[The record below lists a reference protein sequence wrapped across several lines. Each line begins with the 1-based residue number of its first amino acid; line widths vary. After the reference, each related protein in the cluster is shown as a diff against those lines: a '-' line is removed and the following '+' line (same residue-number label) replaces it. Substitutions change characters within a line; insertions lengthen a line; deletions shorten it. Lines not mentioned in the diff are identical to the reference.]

1 MDGILPAPRGTP
13 QIEVTFD
20 IDANGILNVAAVDKG
35 TGKEQK
41 ITIQA
46 ASGLSED
53 EVEQMRSDA
62 ELHAEEDQKRR
73 GVIELHNLADNTAY
87 HAETMLKENEDKIDS
102 ELKTDVEEKIKVV
115 RDALGAQETDEDVL
129 RSALEE
135 LNTVQMK
142 VGESVYSQQEKE
154 TSADETSSGL
164 DDDEGDSD
172 SPEDPGTVE
181 GEFREV

>member
-1 MDGILPAPRGTP
+1 
-13 QIEVTFD
+13 
-20 IDANGILNVAAVDKG
+20 
-35 TGKEQK
+35 
-41 ITIQA
+41 
-46 ASGLSED
+46 
-53 EVEQMRSDA
+53 
-62 ELHAEEDQKRR
+62 
-73 GVIELHNLADNTAY
+73 
-87 HAETMLKENEDKIDS
+87 MLKENEDKIDS